1 MDIPVSRLNNR
12 MALQLPAELPLGL
25 VFVVGAVEEL
35 RNGRAG
41 QTTFLLCEDDF
52 RLRCRLSERASQE
65 NKVKEGSR
73 IRAGGHL
80 AFDPQRAEYYLLA
93 RDVEVIAEAEAAS
106 AVVAPPPTRPNARTP
121 LSPILDD
128 IAKRARAASLTPANL
143 PGWVKDMA
151 PPEMQPQ
158 LGGPV
163 ELPDNINDDDWQ
175 AVDWEVGATNGAPPS
190 AAAKSEPPAAP
201 SPTAAPA
208 SDLNNELI
216 TFLSAAM
223 DEDEDVELTSDL
235 LAELAPQ
242 IKPEQTPFR
251 VAHPYDLSQPEPK
264 RIHWLIAAGTIIAL
278 LLVMLFVAY
287 LIFWSGII

>member
-35 RNGRAG
+35 RNGRTG
-41 QTTFLLCEDDF
+41 QTNFFLCEDDF
-52 RLRCRLSERASQE
+52 RLRCRLSERASHE
-65 NKVKEGSR
+65 AKVKEGSR

-93 RDVEVIAEAEAAS
+93 RDVEIIAEAEAVS
-106 AVVAPPPTRPNARTP
+106 AAVTAAAARPNARTP

-158 LGGPV
+158 LGDPA
-163 ELPDNINDDDWQ
+163 ELPANIDEEDWQ
-175 AVDWEVGATNGAPPS
+175 TVDWEVGAPNGAPSNS
-190 AAAKSEPPAAP
+190 APPQGDRPAQPPRAAP
-201 SPTAAPA
+201 SG
-208 SDLNNELI
+208 DLNNELI

-242 IKPEQTPFR
+242 IKPGQTPFR

-264 RIHWLIAAGTIIAL
+264 RIHWLIAASTIIAL

-287 LIFWSGII
+287 LIFWSGIV